1 MSNLISQEGYVNKSV
16 LAVCML
22 ILLSL
27 LSCDV
32 NAFNE
37 MIIKAREK
45 YVEESK
51 KVENLNS
58 RDGNQEGE
66 EGQSDIVGQHI
77 EEGVKDVM
85 QGVPVG
91 PVNVDNV
98 AIPVILNSPY
108 YPQQEEIKIK
118 EEDLV
123 PSTNEE
129 KEAQKEIEKAERV
142 FQDSEFVKLTEEQI
156 RGLKSEYEQLES
168 SFYSTLSELRNKIGS
183 YPRDNRRKRQEVTRF
198 QRELNDRRF
207 NVERLIT
214 QVDSGLYE
222 LGSAELFFNKAK
234 GTLKEGITK
243 RLRNKRR
250 NSWGS
255 RRGDSDLV
263 ARQARR
269 EAESAL
275 SQLESSSM
283 KLIEAMGIKKAI
295 EELIEDAKTVLE
307 DLER

>member
-1 MSNLISQEGYVNKSV
+1 MNKSV